1 MLRCRVLK
9 PTHSTTY
16 FVRPLPDF
24 RALFESVPGNY
35 LVLDPDLT
43 IVAVSDAYAHATMTR
58 REEIVGRGLFDVFP
72 DNPGDPAA
80 TGVTNLRGSLERVL
94 ATRATHEMP
103 TQKYDIPRPQE
114 QGGGFE
120 ERYWSPKNAPVLA
133 ADGSVAF
140 IIHSV
145 VDVTAIETLNADQ
158 RAAERVATLL
168 AAQKRAL
175 EMMLRA
181 DPLTDILAHLATI
194 VEDLSGGR
202 TVASI
207 LLLDKEGGLRN
218 GASPNLPAHY
228 LAAIDGIKADPGVG
242 TCAAAAATGN
252 VVLTPDFC
260 ADPRWKGL
268 SHLPVALGFAGAW
281 SMPIKARDGRVL
293 GTFGTYFRERR
304 EPTAQERRTVEI
316 LAQTAALA
324 VERERAEGRRIASE
338 EALRE
343 ADRRKDEFLAML
355 GHELRNPLAPIS
367 NALETLRLG
376 AGSVD
381 AAPLHAMMQRQVKHM
396 MRLVDDLTEVSR
408 LSRGKIELQR
418 SRIDLGAAVRE
429 AIETSRPLIDAGRHR
444 LHLELAPVALIVDAD
459 PVRIAQVFTNLLNN
473 AARYTPEG
481 GDIWIKVERARGEA
495 VVRVRDSGAGIE
507 PALLGTVFD
516 LFVQGSS
523 QASGLG
529 IGLTLVRELLTLHG
543 ATVEAKS
550 EGSGCGA
557 EFIVRLP
564 LAAGAAE
571 AVPAASRP
579 APLGMRV
586 LVVDDNRD
594 AADSLALLLR
604 ASGAETD
611 VDYAG
616 QEALATVERFRPHVV
631 LLDLSMP
638 GMDGYQV
645 AQSIRA
651 RGRSGSQPVRIVAL
665 TGWTHEQARSRTR
678 QSGFDDHLAK
688 PVDLGSLRAVLES
701 FGAGS
706 TVN

>member
-396 MRLVDDLTEVSR
+396 MRHVDDQTQVSR

-550 EGSGCGA
+550 EGSGRGA

-611 VDYAG
+611 VVYAG

-645 AQSIRA
+645 AKSIRSG
-651 RGRSGSQPVRIVAL
+651 GRQVRIVAL

-701 FGAGS
+701 FDAGS

>member
-1 MLRCRVLK
+1 
-9 PTHSTTY
+9 
-16 FVRPLPDF
+16 VRLLPDF
-24 RALFESVPGNY
+24 RELFESVPGNY
-35 LVLDPDLT
+35 LVLDPGLR
-43 IVAVSDAYAHATMTR
+43 IVAVSDAYARATMTR
-58 REEIVGRGLFDVFP
+58 REDIVGRALFDVFP

-80 TGVTNLRGSLERVL
+80 TGVANLRGSLERVL
-94 ATRATHEMP
+94 ATRATDEMP
-103 TQKYDIPRPQE
+103 TQKYDIRRPRE

-120 ERYWSPKNAPVLA
+120 VRYWSAKNAPVLA
-133 ADGSVAF
+133 EDGSVAF

-145 VDVTAIETLNADQ
+145 VDVTAMETLNADQ
-158 RAAERVATLL
+158 RAAERVAVLL

-181 DPLTDILAHLATI
+181 DPLPAILAHLATV

-202 TVASI
+202 SVASI
-207 LLLDKEGGLRN
+207 LLLGSDGGLSN
-218 GASPNLPAHY
+218 GASPSLPPHY

-242 TCAAAAATGN
+242 TCAAAAATGD

-260 ADPRWKGL
+260 ADPRWNGL

-304 EPTAQERRTVEI
+304 DPTAQERRSVEI

-324 VERERAEGRRIASE
+324 IERERAEARRIASE

-376 AGSVD
+376 AGGID

-396 MRLVDDLTEVSR
+396 IRLVDDLTEVSR
-408 LSRGKIELQR
+408 LSRGKIELR
-418 SRIDLGAAVRE
+418 RTRMDLGAALRE
-429 AIETSRPLIDAGRHR
+429 AIETSRPLIDAAGHR
-444 LHLELAPVALIVDAD
+444 LHLELPPAALIIDAD

-473 AARYTPEG
+473 AARYTPRG
-481 GDIWIKVERARGEA
+481 GDIWIEAGRARGEA

-507 PALLGTVFD
+507 PALLGNMFD

-529 IGLTLVRELLTLHG
+529 IGLTLVRELLRLHG
-543 ATVEAKS
+543 ATVEARS
-550 EGSGCGA
+550 EGAGRGA

-564 LAAGAAE
+564 LAAGAVE
-571 AVPAASRP
+571 ALSAPAAAR
-579 APLGMRV
+579 PLGMRV

-611 VDYAG
+611 VVYGG
-616 QEALATVERFRPHVV
+616 QEALSTVERFRPHVV

-645 AQSIRA
+645 AQGIRA
-651 RGRSGSQPVRIVAL
+651 RGRSGSQEVRIVAL
-665 TGWTHEQARSRTR
+665 TGWTHGDARSRTR
-678 QSGFDDHLAK
+678 QSGFDHHLAK
-688 PVDLGSLRAVLES
+688 PVDLSSLRSVLES
-701 FGAGS
+701 FRPR
-706 TVN
+706 

>member
-1 MLRCRVLK
+1 VL
-9 PTHSTTY
+9 
-16 FVRPLPDF
+16 PLPDF

-35 LVLDPDLT
+35 LVLDPDFT
-43 IVAVSDAYAHATMTR
+43 IVAVSDAYARATMTR
-58 REEIVGRGLFDVFP
+58 REEIVGRSLFDVFP

-103 TQKYDIPRPQE
+103 VQKYDIRRPRD
-114 QGGGFE
+114 QGGDFE
-120 ERYWSPKNAPVLA
+120 VRYWSPKNAPVLA

-158 RAAERVATLL
+158 RAAEHVATLL

-181 DPLTDILAHLATI
+181 DPLKDILSHLAI
-194 VEDLSGGR
+194 VVEDLSGGR

-207 LLLDKEGGLRN
+207 LLLDGEGGLRN

-228 LAAIDGIKADPGVG
+228 LAVIDGIKADAGVG

-304 EPTAQERRTVEI
+304 EPTAQERRSVEI

-324 VERERAEGRRIASE
+324 IERERDECHRIASD

-367 NALETLRLG
+367 NALETLKLG
-376 AGSVD
+376 AGSID
-381 AAPLHAMMQRQVKHM
+381 PAPLHAMMQRQVKHM

-408 LSRGKIELQR
+408 LSRGKIELR
-418 SRIDLGAAVRE
+418 RTRMDLGAALRE
-429 AIETSRPLIDAGRHR
+429 AIETSRPLIDGAGHR
-444 LHLELAPVALIVDAD
+444 LHLELPPSVLIIDAD

-473 AARYTPEG
+473 AARYTPPG
-481 GDIWIKVERARGEA
+481 GDIWIRAERLRGEA
-495 VVRVRDSGAGIE
+495 VVSVRDSGAGID

-529 IGLTLVRELLTLHG
+529 IGLTLVRDLLRLHG

-550 EGSGCGA
+550 EGAGRGA

-564 LAAGAAE
+564 LAAGAVE
-571 AVPAASRP
+571 ALPAASKT
-579 APLGMRV
+579 APLAMRV

-611 VDYAG
+611 VVYAG

-645 AQSIRA
+645 AQSIR
-651 RGRSGSQPVRIVAL
+651 SGNRQVRIVAL
-665 TGWTHEQARSRTR
+665 TGWTHEQARSRTS
-678 QSGFDDHLAK
+678 QSGFDHHLAK
-688 PVDLGSLRAVLES
+688 PVDLGSLRSVLES
-701 FGAGS
+701 FRA
-706 TVN
+706 N